1 MILTYFILQD
11 ENESMKRNA
20 TDENK
25 ADCTLVDQAVGVM
38 FSAMRDEIRKT
49 RKDAKLA
56 TLELRAL
63 KNGPERSVVFDF
75 SFISFYSK
83 DSC

>member
-1 MILTYFILQD
+1 
-11 ENESMKRNA
+11 MKRNSS
-20 TDENK
+20 DENK

-38 FSAMRDEIRKT
+38 FSAMRDEIRKA

-63 KNGPERSVVFDF
+63 KSGPERLAVF
-75 SFISFYSK
+75 IKKILVGVRY
-83 DSC
+83 